1 MVGLKGW
8 KSANLKT
15 TKIVYLDR
23 DGTLNVDY
31 GYISDP
37 NKLVLYPG
45 VAEGIAALKKAG
57 FFVAVVTNQSAIGRG
72 IASLREIESVN
83 AKLQLELLRENP
95 AAVLD
100 IVLYCPHG
108 PDDNCGC
115 RKPKTGLVLPLK
127 ERIGLDPIESF
138 VVGDKESDLQ
148 FGENLGI
155 PANRRILILSG
166 EGENTLRRL
175 REEGDTEF
183 IFKKSFVEV
192 VQYILDQ

>member
-1 MVGLKGW
+1 MVGVKGW
-8 KSANLKT
+8 KSANLKA

-31 GYISDP
+31 GYMSDP

-45 VAEGIAALKKAG
+45 VAKGIAALKMAG
-57 FFVAVVTNQSAIGRG
+57 FVVAVVTNQSAVGRG
-72 IASLREIESVN
+72 LASLRDIEAVN

-100 IVLYCPHG
+100 IVLYCPHR

-115 RKPKTGLVLPLK
+115 RKPKTGLVAQLK
-127 ERIGLDPIESF
+127 ERFGLDPLESF
-138 VVGDKESDLQ
+138 VVGDKESDLR

-155 PANRRILILSG
+155 PAMNRILVLSG

-175 REEGDTEF
+175 RAEGDTEV
-183 IFKKSFVEV
+183 IFKMNFLEV